1 MPIKIVDTLLP
12 TTMVGSFPRPQWY
25 KHQLLGRD
33 IRVAFKEVQHEE
45 AYNDA
50 VATVIRDQEEAGLD
64 IVTDGNMWYDDYVG
78 VIGSFCWY
86 MYERIGG
93 FEPARE
99 PHPTM
104 VDAGPSQGKEI
115 LDDWGG
121 VINSGPVSRGPI
133 RLADL
138 YKIAAKHTKVPV
150 KVSVGAGPANLAWH
164 VYFKHY
170 KDHKE
175 LSFALAPIFNAEMK
189 ELVAAGAK
197 YLQFEDLGA
206 WLPLFSNN
214 KDDYKWIREVVEQCC
229 DGVKAK
235 IGWHFCFGNAWGND
249 ILSANYPDGYERVL
263 PHFFETKGIDQFVL
277 DYANRDMKGIE
288 FLKTLPKDKD
298 VQIGVL
304 DVRTNAIES
313 PEKVA
318 ARIRKVIAAVPPER
332 VTLSTDCGM
341 KPLARMVAKMKLAA
355 LAAGAQ
361 IVRKELQ
368 GQAAAPAAR

>member
-1 MPIKIVDTLLP
+1 MPKPKQIVKQILP
-12 TTMVGSFPRPQWY
+12 TTMVGSYPRPHWF

-93 FEPARE
+93 FEQSRE
-99 PHPTM
+99 PHPSLRRTPP
-104 VDAGPSQGKEI
+104 PSQGKDI

-121 VINSGPVSRGPI
+121 VINSGPVTHGPI

-138 YKIAAKHTKVPV
+138 YKIAAKHATSPV

-170 KDHKE
+170 KNAKE
-175 LSFALAPIFNAEMK
+175 LSFALAPIFNKEMK
-189 ELVAAGAK
+189 DLVAAGAK

-206 WLPLFSNN
+206 WLPLFTERQERLQVDPRS
-214 KDDYKWIREVVEQCC
+214 RSRC
-229 DGVKAK
+229 A
-235 IGWHFCFGNAWGND
+235 ATASTRR
-249 ILSANYPDGYERVL
+249 SAGTSASATPGATTSSAPTIPEGYQTVL
-263 PHFFETKGIDQFVL
+263 PYFFGTAGIDEFVL
-277 DYANRDMKGIE
+277 DYANRDMAGVE
-288 FLKTLPKDKD
+288 FLKNLPANQG

-304 DVRTNAIES
+304 DIRTNAIET
-313 PEKVA
+313 PEKIA
-318 ARIRKVIAAVPPER
+318 DRIRKVAQARAGRQGHAEHATAA
-332 VTLSTDCGM
+332 
-341 KPLARMVAKMKLAA
+341 
-355 LAAGAQ
+355 
-361 IVRKELQ
+361 
-368 GQAAAPAAR
+368 

>member
-1 MPIKIVDTLLP
+1 MPRKIVETILP
-12 TTMVGSFPRPQWY
+12 TTMVGSYPRPQWY

-33 IRVAFKEVQHEE
+33 VRVAFKEVQHEE

-50 VATVIRDQEEAGLD
+50 VGTVIRDQEEAGLD

-93 FEPARE
+93 FEHARD
-99 PHPTM
+99 PHPSM
-104 VDAGPSQGKEI
+104 VNAGPSQGKEI

-121 VINSGPVSRGPI
+121 VVNSGPVSRGPI

-138 YKIAAKHTKVPV
+138 YSIAAKHSKSPV

-170 KDHKE
+170 KNAKE

-189 ELVAAGAK
+189 DLVKAGAK

-206 WLPLFSNN
+206 WLPLFTNN
-214 KDDYKWIREVVEQCC
+214 LDDYKWIREVVEQCC
-229 DGVKAK
+229 DGVDAK

-249 ILSANYPDGYERVL
+249 ILSANYPNGYETVL

-277 DYANRDMKGIE
+277 DYANRSMNGVE
-288 FLKTLPKDKD
+288 FLKNLPKDKD

-304 DVRTNAIES
+304 DIRTNAIET
-313 PEKVA
+313 PQKVA
-318 ARIRKVIAAVPPER
+318 ERIRKVIAAVPPDR

-341 KPLARMVAKMKLAA
+341 KPLARMVAKMKLRA
-355 LAAGAQ
+355 LAEGAA
-361 IVRKELQ
+361 IVRKEVM
-368 GQAAAPAAR
+368 GK